1 MVLTNEKMITHDTQL
16 RVRYG
21 ETDQMGYA
29 YYGKYAEYF
38 EVGRVELV
46 RKLGIPYKEVE
57 AKGIMMP
64 VSKLE
69 VNYKRPARYDDL
81 LTIRTIVPE
90 TPRSSFR
97 FEYEIYNEVQT
108 LLATGLVVLAF
119 VNMQSMRPVRAPEF
133 VIHAVEQYLV
143 DKKD

>member
-1 MVLTNEKMITHDTQL
+1 MITHDTHL

-57 AKGIMMP
+57 ARGIMMP

-97 FEYEIYNEVQT
+97 FEYEIYNEEGT
-108 LLATGLVVLAF
+108 LLATGVVVLAF
-119 VNMQSMRPVRAPEF
+119 VNMQSMRPVRAPQF

-143 DKKD
+143 DQKD

>member
-97 FEYEIYNEVQT
+97 FEYEIYNEAQT

>member
-1 MVLTNEKMITHDTQL
+1 MITHDTDL

-57 AKGIMMP
+57 ARGIMMP

-97 FEYEIYNEVQT
+97 FEYEIYNEEGT
-108 LLATGLVVLAF
+108 LLATGVVVLAF
-119 VNMQSMRPVRAPEF
+119 VNMQSMRPVRAPQF

-143 DKKD
+143 DQKD

>member
-1 MVLTNEKMITHDTQL
+1 MVINETQL

-46 RKLGIPYKEVE
+46 RRLGIPYKEVE

-64 VSKLE
+64 VSELL
-69 VNYKRPARYDDL
+69 VNYKRPAKYDDL
-81 LTIRTIVPE
+81 LTIRTLVKE
-90 TPRSSFR
+90 RPRSF
-97 FEYEIYNEVQT
+97 FLFDYEIFNEEAE
-108 LLATGLVVLAF
+108 LLATGHVKLAF
-119 VNMQSMRPVRAPEF
+119 VDMERMRPVRAPEF
-133 VIHAVEQYLV
+133 VLKAIDTYLQQES
-143 DKKD
+143 

>member
-1 MVLTNEKMITHDTQL
+1 MITHDTHL

-57 AKGIMMP
+57 ARGIMMP

-69 VNYKRPARYDDL
+69 VNYKRPAHYDDL

-97 FEYEIYNEVQT
+97 FEYEIYNEENT

-119 VNMQSMRPVRAPEF
+119 VNMQSMRPVRAPQF

-143 DKKD
+143 GKKE